1 MKKKLL
7 VAAMMLGMAAFA
19 NAQTNIQEMYDF
31 NRGHLTT
38 TLEMFQADDWGST
51 FFFTDIYHPT
61 ENPWTTPTGYYT
73 EIVRALNFWKN
84 SALAPLSLH
93 VEWNG
98 GQLANNCWLFGV
110 EYFLH
115 NADFS
120 NTFSFQVMYKSIQ
133 GAEGNVPL
141 QFSFV
146 WGMNNLFNVKGLV
159 FSGFF
164 DIWGEK
170 NAWVWDYMGNP
181 TEVTGFVILSEP
193 QLWYNVGQ
201 HFKCNNLYVGGELE
215 LACNFAGGWQYNPWV
230 ANKGFNVAPC
240 AGVKWVF

>member
-1 MKKKLL
+1 M
-7 VAAMMLGMAAFA
+7 
-19 NAQTNIQEMYDF
+19 
-31 NRGHLTT
+31 
-38 TLEMFQADDWGST
+38 
-51 FFFTDIYHPT
+51 
-61 ENPWTTPTGYYT
+61 
-73 EIVRALNFWKN
+73 
-84 SALAPLSLH
+84 
-93 VEWNG
+93 
-98 GQLANNCWLFGV
+98 
-110 EYFLH
+110 H

-141 QFSFV
+141 QFTFV

-170 NAWVWDYMGNP
+170 NAWAWDYMGNP

-193 QLWYNVGQ
+193 QLWYNIGQ
-201 HFKCNNLYVGGELE
+201 HFKCNNLYIGGELE

>member
-38 TLEMFQADDWGST
+38 TLETFQADDWGST
-51 FFFTDIYHPT
+51 FFYTDIYHPT

-93 VEWNG
+93 V
-98 GQLANNCWLFGV
+98 
-110 EYFLH
+110 
-115 NADFS
+115 
-120 NTFSFQVMYKSIQ
+120 
-133 GAEGNVPL
+133 
-141 QFSFV
+141 
-146 WGMNNLFNVKGLV
+146 
-159 FSGFF
+159 
-164 DIWGEK
+164 
-170 NAWVWDYMGNP
+170 
-181 TEVTGFVILSEP
+181 
-193 QLWYNVGQ
+193 
-201 HFKCNNLYVGGELE
+201 GGELE